1 MTKDNHRQ
9 QFPALANKAYFNYG
23 GQGPLPEPA
32 LDAIYQAYKRVQ
44 LGGPFSAQVGAWVV
58 QEAMLTRRAIASELT
73 VPPETIALTEDVTVG
88 CNIALWGIDW
98 KAGDHLLLS
107 DCEHP
112 GIVASVM
119 ELQRRFKIEVSICP
133 LAATLNEGDP
143 VAVIADSLQPN
154 TRLLVISHILWNT
167 GQVLPL
173 AEIVKVCHE
182 SPLTPPSQG
191 GGQED
196 FPLIQSEGETD
207 IKPPLTPP
215 CQGGGQE
222 EFSLIQSE
230 GETDIKP
237 PLTPPCQGGG
247 QEEFSLVQGEEAEDL
262 SLIQGGGR
270 EELPA
275 KNHKVRVLVDAAQSV
290 GVLPLNLIESGVD
303 FYAFTG
309 HKWWCGPEGLGGLY
323 VSAEALADLHPVFIG
338 WRGIV
343 TDANAKVL
351 GWKSGSQRYEIAT
364 SAYPLYAGLRSAI
377 ALQHEWGTIEE
388 RYAEICRLSKYLW
401 QRLSELPDVE
411 CLRTSA
417 PEAGL
422 VSFRLTN
429 GMPHK
434 KLVDLLEKQ
443 GIMVRTILNPD
454 CVRACVH
461 YFTTEAEIDKLVGA
475 IAIA

>member
-32 LDAIYQAYKRVQ
+32 LEAIYEAYKRVQ
-44 LGGPFSAQVGAWVV
+44 LGGPFSGEVGAWVV

-119 ELQRRFKIEVSICP
+119 ELQRRFNIEVSICP
-133 LAATLNEGDP
+133 LAATLNEGDA
-143 VAVIADSLQPN
+143 VAVIADSLRPN

-173 AEIVKVCHE
+173 AEIVKVCHQ
-182 SPLTPPSQG
+182 TG
-191 GGQED
+191 V
-196 FPLIQSEGETD
+196 
-207 IKPPLTPP
+207 K
-215 CQGGGQE
+215 
-222 EFSLIQSE
+222 
-230 GETDIKP
+230 
-237 PLTPPCQGGG
+237 
-247 QEEFSLVQGEEAEDL
+247 
-262 SLIQGGGR
+262 
-270 EELPA
+270 
-275 KNHKVRVLVDAAQSV
+275 VLVDAAQSV

-351 GWKSGSQRYEIAT
+351 GWKPGAQRYEIAT

-422 VSFRLTN
+422 VSFRLSN

-475 IAIA
+475 IAHQLV

>member
-9 QFPALANKAYFNYG
+9 QFPALTNKAYFNYG

-32 LDAIYQAYKRVQ
+32 LEAIYEAYKRVQ
-44 LGGPFSAQVGAWVV
+44 LGGPFSAEVGAWVV

-107 DCEHP
+107 DCEHH

-119 ELQRRFKIEVSICP
+119 ELQRRFNIEVSICP

-143 VAVIADSLQPN
+143 VAVIADSLRPN
-154 TRLLVISHILWNT
+154 TRLFVISHILWNT

-182 SPLTPPSQG
+182 
-191 GGQED
+191 
-196 FPLIQSEGETD
+196 
-207 IKPPLTPP
+207 
-215 CQGGGQE
+215 
-222 EFSLIQSE
+222 
-230 GETDIKP
+230 P

-247 QEEFSLVQGEEAEDL
+247 QEEFSLVQGDGQEDL
-262 SLIQGGGR
+262 SLIQGGR
-270 EELPA
+270 QEDLSA
-275 KNHKVRVLVDAAQSV
+275 KKHKVRVLVDAAQSV

-401 QRLSELPDVE
+401 ERLSELPDVE
-411 CLRTSA
+411 CLRKSA

-475 IAIA
+475 IANQLV

>member
-1 MTKDNHRQ
+1 MTPITIDYLACGKSQRRESSHHQLFNINAINNSPEKMTKDNHRQ

-44 LGGPFSAQVGAWVV
+44 LGGPFSGEVTAWVV

-98 KAGDHLLLS
+98 KAGDHLLIS

-112 GIVASVM
+112 GVVASVM
-119 ELQRRFKIEVSICP
+119 ELQRRFNIEVSICP

-143 VAVIADSLQPN
+143 VAVIADSLRPN

-173 AEIVKVCHE
+173 AEIVKVCHQ
-182 SPLTPPSQG
+182 TG
-191 GGQED
+191 V
-196 FPLIQSEGETD
+196 
-207 IKPPLTPP
+207 K
-215 CQGGGQE
+215 
-222 EFSLIQSE
+222 
-230 GETDIKP
+230 
-237 PLTPPCQGGG
+237 
-247 QEEFSLVQGEEAEDL
+247 
-262 SLIQGGGR
+262 
-270 EELPA
+270 
-275 KNHKVRVLVDAAQSV
+275 VLVDAAQSV

-377 ALQHEWGTIEE
+377 TLQHEWGTIEE

-401 QRLSELPDVE
+401 ERLSELPDVE

-422 VSFRLTN
+422 VSFRLSN

-475 IAIA
+475 IANQLV

>member
-9 QFPALANKAYFNYG
+9 QFSALANKAYFNYG

-32 LDAIYQAYKRVQ
+32 LEAIYEAYKRVQ
-44 LGGPFSAQVGAWVV
+44 LGGPFSGEVGAWVV
-58 QEAMLTRRAIASELT
+58 QEAMLTRRAIASELA
-73 VPPETIALTEDVTVG
+73 VPAETIALTEDVTVG

-119 ELQRRFKIEVSICP
+119 ELQRRFNIEVSFCP
-133 LAATLNEGDP
+133 LAATLNEGSP
-143 VAVIADSLQPN
+143 VQVIADSLQPN

-173 AEIVKVCHE
+173 TEIVKVCHQ
-182 SPLTPPSQG
+182 T
-191 GGQED
+191 
-196 FPLIQSEGETD
+196 
-207 IKPPLTPP
+207 
-215 CQGGGQE
+215 
-222 EFSLIQSE
+222 
-230 GETDIKP
+230 
-237 PLTPPCQGGG
+237 
-247 QEEFSLVQGEEAEDL
+247 
-262 SLIQGGGR
+262 
-270 EELPA
+270 
-275 KNHKVRVLVDAAQSV
+275 KVKVLVDAAQSV

-323 VSAEALADLHPVFIG
+323 VSAAALADLHPVFIG

-351 GWKSGSQRYEIAT
+351 GWKAGSQRYEIAT

-377 ALQHEWGTIEE
+377 ALQHEWGTVEE

-401 QRLSELPDVE
+401 ECLSELPDVE

-422 VSFRLTN
+422 VSFRLMN
-429 GMPHK
+429 KMPHK
-434 KLVDLLEKQ
+434 QLVGLLEKQ

-461 YFTTEAEIDKLVGA
+461 YFTTEAEIDRLVGA
-475 IAIA
+475 IAIAKFSFE

>member
-32 LDAIYQAYKRVQ
+32 LDAIYEAYKRVQ
-44 LGGPFSAQVGAWVV
+44 LGGPFSGEVGAWVV

-119 ELQRRFKIEVSICP
+119 ELQRRFNIEVSICP
-133 LAATLNEGDP
+133 LAATLNEGDA
-143 VAVIADSLQPN
+143 VAVIADSLRPN

-173 AEIVKVCHE
+173 AEIVKVCHQ
-182 SPLTPPSQG
+182 T
-191 GGQED
+191 
-196 FPLIQSEGETD
+196 
-207 IKPPLTPP
+207 
-215 CQGGGQE
+215 
-222 EFSLIQSE
+222 
-230 GETDIKP
+230 
-237 PLTPPCQGGG
+237 
-247 QEEFSLVQGEEAEDL
+247 
-262 SLIQGGGR
+262 
-270 EELPA
+270 
-275 KNHKVRVLVDAAQSV
+275 KVKVLVDAAQSV

-351 GWKSGSQRYEIAT
+351 GWKPGSQRYEIAT

-401 QRLSELPDVE
+401 QRLSVLPDVE
-411 CLRTSA
+411 CLRKSA

-422 VSFRLTN
+422 VSFRLSN
-429 GMPHK
+429 GMPHN
-434 KLVDLLEKQ
+434 KLVNLLEKQ

-475 IAIA
+475 IAIT

>member
-44 LGGPFSAQVGAWVV
+44 LGGPFSGEVGAWVV

-107 DCEHP
+107 DCEHH

-119 ELQRRFKIEVSICP
+119 ELQRRFNIEVSVCP

-143 VAVIADSLQPN
+143 VAVIADNLRPN

-182 SPLTPPSQG
+182 
-191 GGQED
+191 
-196 FPLIQSEGETD
+196 
-207 IKPPLTPP
+207 
-215 CQGGGQE
+215 
-222 EFSLIQSE
+222 
-230 GETDIKP
+230 P

-247 QEEFSLVQGEEAEDL
+247 QEEFSLVQGDGPENL
-262 SLIQGGGR
+262 SLNQGGGQ

-275 KNHKVRVLVDAAQSV
+275 PNHKVRVLVDAAQSV

-401 QRLSELPDVE
+401 ERLSELPDVE

-429 GMPHK
+429 GMSHK
-434 KLVDLLEKQ
+434 KLVDLLETQ

>member
-1 MTKDNHRQ
+1 MTKDKHRQ

-23 GQGPLPEPA
+23 GQGPLPKPA
-32 LDAIYQAYKRVQ
+32 LEAIYGAYKRVQ
-44 LGGPFSAQVGAWVV
+44 LGGPFSGEIGAWVA
-58 QEAMLTRRAIASELT
+58 QEAMLTRRAIASELG

-98 KAGDHLLLS
+98 RSGDHLLLS

-119 ELQRRFKIEVSICP
+119 ELQRRFNLEVSVCP
-133 LAATLNEGDP
+133 LAATLNGGDA
-143 VAVIADSLQPN
+143 VAVIASYLQPN

-173 AEIVKVCHE
+173 AEIVKVCHQGYE
-182 SPLTPPSQG
+182 PPLAPPCQG
-191 GGQED
+191 GGQEG
-196 FPLIQSEGETD
+196 FFRLQSEGETD
-207 IKPPLTPP
+207 IEPPLTPP

-222 EFSLIQSE
+222 SFN
-230 GETDIKP
+230 
-237 PLTPPCQGGG
+237 
-247 QEEFSLVQGEEAEDL
+247 
-262 SLIQGGGR
+262 
-270 EELPA
+270 A
-275 KNHKVRVLVDAAQSV
+275 KSRQVRVLVDAAQSV

-323 VSAEALADLHPVFIG
+323 VSDEALADLHPVFIG

-343 TDANAKVL
+343 TDANAQPIGLKP
-351 GWKSGSQRYEIAT
+351 GAQRYEIAT
-364 SAYPLYAGLRSAI
+364 SAYPLYSGLRSAI
-377 ALQHEWGTIEE
+377 ALQHEWGPIEE

-401 QRLSELPDVE
+401 EGLSEFSHVE

-422 VSFRLTN
+422 VSFRVTK

-475 IAIA
+475 IAIQLV

>member
-32 LDAIYQAYKRVQ
+32 LEAIYEAYKRVQ
-44 LGGPFSAQVGAWVV
+44 LGGPFSAEVGAWVV
-58 QEAMLTRRAIASELT
+58 QEAMLTRRAITSELT

-98 KAGDHLLLS
+98 KAGDHLLIS

-112 GIVASVM
+112 GVVASVM

-143 VAVIADSLQPN
+143 VAVIADSLRPN

-173 AEIVKVCHE
+173 AEIVKVCH
-182 SPLTPPSQG
+182 PTG
-191 GGQED
+191 V
-196 FPLIQSEGETD
+196 
-207 IKPPLTPP
+207 K
-215 CQGGGQE
+215 
-222 EFSLIQSE
+222 
-230 GETDIKP
+230 
-237 PLTPPCQGGG
+237 
-247 QEEFSLVQGEEAEDL
+247 
-262 SLIQGGGR
+262 
-270 EELPA
+270 
-275 KNHKVRVLVDAAQSV
+275 VLVDAAQSV

-377 ALQHEWGTIEE
+377 GLQHEWGTIEE

-475 IAIA
+475 IAIV

>member
-1 MTKDNHRQ
+1 MTKDKHRQ

-32 LDAIYQAYKRVQ
+32 LEAIYAAYKRVQ
-44 LGGPFSAQVGAWVV
+44 LGGPFSGEIGAWVA
-58 QEAMLTRRAIASELT
+58 QEAILTRRAIANELA

-98 KAGDHLLLS
+98 HPGDHLLLS

-119 ELQRRFKIEVSICP
+119 ELQRRFNLEVSVCP
-133 LAATLNEGDP
+133 LAATLNQGDA
-143 VAVIADSLQPN
+143 VAVIADYLQPN

-182 SPLTPPSQG
+182 G
-191 GGQED
+191 YE
-196 FPLIQSEGETD
+196 
-207 IKPPLTPP
+207 PPLTPP
-215 CQGGGQE
+215 YQGEGQEEFPLISSGGQE
-222 EFSLIQSE
+222 ELLA
-230 GETDIKP
+230 TK
-237 PLTPPCQGGG
+237 
-247 QEEFSLVQGEEAEDL
+247 
-262 SLIQGGGR
+262 
-270 EELPA
+270 
-275 KNHKVRVLVDAAQSV
+275 KKVRVLVDAAQSV
-290 GVLPLNLIESGVD
+290 GVLPLNLIDSGVD

-323 VSAEALADLHPVFIG
+323 VSASALADLQPVFIG

-343 TDANAKVL
+343 TDANAKPIGL
-351 GWKSGSQRYEIAT
+351 KPGAQRYEIAT

-401 QRLSELPDVE
+401 ERLSEISHVE

-422 VSFRLTN
+422 VSFRVTN

-434 KLVDLLEKQ
+434 QLVNLLEKQ

-475 IAIA
+475 IAIQLV

>member
-1 MTKDNHRQ
+1 MTKDKHRQ

-32 LDAIYQAYKRVQ
+32 LEAIYGAYKRVQ
-44 LGGPFSAQVGAWVV
+44 LGGPFSGEIGAWVA
-58 QEAMLTRRAIASELT
+58 QEAMLTRCAMANELG

-98 KAGDHLLLS
+98 RSGDHLLLS

-119 ELQRRFKIEVSICP
+119 ELQRRFNIEVSVCP
-133 LAATLNEGDP
+133 LAATLNEGDA
-143 VAVIADSLQPN
+143 VAVIASYLQPN

-182 SPLTPPSQG
+182 GYELPLTPLDQVLN
-191 GGQED
+191 E
-196 FPLIQSEGETD
+196 
-207 IKPPLTPP
+207 PPLTPP
-215 CQGGGQE
+215 YEGGGQE
-222 EFSLIQSE
+222 EL
-230 GETDIKP
+230 P
-237 PLTPPCQGGG
+237 
-247 QEEFSLVQGEEAEDL
+247 VQ
-262 SLIQGGGR
+262 
-270 EELPA
+270 
-275 KNHKVRVLVDAAQSV
+275 NHKVRVLVDAAQSV

-343 TDANAKVL
+343 TDANAKPIGL
-351 GWKSGSQRYEIAT
+351 KPGAQRYEIAT
-364 SAYPLYAGLRSAI
+364 SAYPLYVGLRVAI
-377 ALQHEWGTIEE
+377 ALQHEWGTMEE
-388 RYAEICRLSKYLW
+388 RYGEICRLSKYLW
-401 QRLSELPDVE
+401 ESLSEISHVE

-422 VSFRLTN
+422 VSFRVTN

-475 IAIA
+475 IAIL

>member
-44 LGGPFSAQVGAWVV
+44 LGGPFSGEVGAWVV

-107 DCEHP
+107 DCEHH

-119 ELQRRFKIEVSICP
+119 ELQRRFNIEVSICP

-143 VAVIADSLQPN
+143 VAVIANSLRPN

-182 SPLTPPSQG
+182 
-191 GGQED
+191 
-196 FPLIQSEGETD
+196 
-207 IKPPLTPP
+207 PPLTPP
-215 CQGGGQE
+215 CE
-222 EFSLIQSE
+222 
-230 GETDIKP
+230 
-237 PLTPPCQGGG
+237 GGG
-247 QEEFSLVQGEEAEDL
+247 QEEFSLVQGDRQEDL
-262 SLIQGGGR
+262 SLIKGGGQ

-275 KNHKVRVLVDAAQSV
+275 KKHKVRVLVDAAQSV

-343 TDANAKVL
+343 TDANAKPIGL
-351 GWKSGSQRYEIAT
+351 KPGAQRYEIAT

-401 QRLSELPDVE
+401 EGLSELPDVE

-475 IAIA
+475 IAIQLV

>member
-1 MTKDNHRQ
+1 MTKDKYRQ

-23 GQGPLPEPA
+23 GQGPLPDPA
-32 LDAIYQAYKRVQ
+32 LEAIYAAYKRVQ
-44 LGGPFSAQVGAWVV
+44 LGGPFSGEIGAWVA
-58 QEAMLTRRAIASELT
+58 QEAMLTRRAIANELA

-98 KAGDHLLLS
+98 RSGDHLLLS
-107 DCEHP
+107 DGEHP

-119 ELQRRFKIEVSICP
+119 ELQRRFNLEVSVCP
-133 LAATLNEGDP
+133 LVATLNEGDA
-143 VAVIADSLQPN
+143 VQVIADSLQPN

-173 AEIVKVCHE
+173 NEIVKVCHE
-182 SPLTPPSQG
+182 G
-191 GGQED
+191 YE
-196 FPLIQSEGETD
+196 
-207 IKPPLTPP
+207 PPLTPP
-215 CQGGGQE
+215 WQGGGQE
-222 EFSLIQSE
+222 E
-230 GETDIKP
+230 
-237 PLTPPCQGGG
+237 
-247 QEEFSLVQGEEAEDL
+247 
-262 SLIQGGGR
+262 
-270 EELPA
+270 LPV
-275 KNHKVRVLVDAAQSV
+275 KNHEVRVLVDAAQSV

-323 VSAEALADLHPVFIG
+323 VSDSALADLHPVFIG

-343 TDANAKVL
+343 TDANAKPIGL
-351 GWKSGSQRYEIAT
+351 KPGAQRYEIAT

-377 ALQHEWGTIEE
+377 ALQHEWGTIEK

-401 QRLSELPDVE
+401 ESLSELSHVE

-461 YFTTEAEIDKLVGA
+461 YFTTEAEIDKLVGE
-475 IAIA
+475 IAIQLV

>member
-44 LGGPFSAQVGAWVV
+44 LGGPFSAEVGAWVD

-107 DCEHP
+107 DGEHH

-119 ELQRRFKIEVSICP
+119 ELQRRFNIEVSVCP

-173 AEIVKVCHE
+173 AEIVKLCHE
-182 SPLTPPSQG
+182 
-191 GGQED
+191 
-196 FPLIQSEGETD
+196 
-207 IKPPLTPP
+207 PPLTPP

-222 EFSLIQSE
+222 SFN
-230 GETDIKP
+230 
-237 PLTPPCQGGG
+237 
-247 QEEFSLVQGEEAEDL
+247 
-262 SLIQGGGR
+262 
-270 EELPA
+270 A
-275 KNHKVRVLVDAAQSV
+275 KSRKVRVLVDAAQSV
-290 GVLPLNLIESGVD
+290 GVLPLDLIESGVD

-323 VSAEALADLHPVFIG
+323 VSAEALAELHPVFIG

-401 QRLSELPDVE
+401 QRLSVLPDVE

-422 VSFRLTN
+422 VSFRLSN

-434 KLVDLLEKQ
+434 QLVDLLEKQ

-461 YFTTEAEIDKLVGA
+461 YFTTEAEIDRLVGA

>member
-32 LDAIYQAYKRVQ
+32 LEAIYEAYKRVQ
-44 LGGPFSAQVGAWVV
+44 LGGPFSGEVGAWVV

-119 ELQRRFKIEVSICP
+119 ELQRRFNIEVSICP

-182 SPLTPPSQG
+182 
-191 GGQED
+191 
-196 FPLIQSEGETD
+196 
-207 IKPPLTPP
+207 PPLTPP

-222 EFSLIQSE
+222 EFSLIQ
-230 GETDIKP
+230 
-237 PLTPPCQGGG
+237 GGL
-247 QEEFSLVQGEEAEDL
+247 Q
-262 SLIQGGGR
+262 

-275 KNHKVRVLVDAAQSV
+275 KHHKVRVLVDAAQSV

-351 GWKSGSQRYEIAT
+351 GWKPGSQRYEIAT

-401 QRLSELPDVE
+401 ERLSELPDVE

-422 VSFRLTN
+422 VSFRLSN

-475 IAIA
+475 IAIV

>member
-9 QFPALANKAYFNYG
+9 HFPALANKAYFNYG
-23 GQGPLPEPA
+23 GQGPLPESA

-44 LGGPFSAQVGAWVV
+44 LGGPFSAEVGAWVA
-58 QEAMLTRRAIASELT
+58 QEALLTRRAIASELT

-119 ELQRRFKIEVSICP
+119 ELQRRFNIEVLVCP

-143 VAVIADSLQPN
+143 VAVIADSLRPN

-173 AEIVKVCHE
+173 TEIVKVCHQ
-182 SPLTPPSQG
+182 TG
-191 GGQED
+191 V
-196 FPLIQSEGETD
+196 
-207 IKPPLTPP
+207 K
-215 CQGGGQE
+215 
-222 EFSLIQSE
+222 
-230 GETDIKP
+230 
-237 PLTPPCQGGG
+237 
-247 QEEFSLVQGEEAEDL
+247 
-262 SLIQGGGR
+262 
-270 EELPA
+270 
-275 KNHKVRVLVDAAQSV
+275 VLVDAAQSV

-401 QRLSELPDVE
+401 QGLSELPDVE
-411 CLRTSA
+411 CLRKLA

-429 GMPHK
+429 GMPHN
-434 KLVDLLEKQ
+434 KLVNLLEKQ
-443 GIMVRTILNPD
+443 GIMVRTILSPD

>member
-1 MTKDNHRQ
+1 MTKDKYRQ

-32 LDAIYQAYKRVQ
+32 LEAIYEAYKRVQ
-44 LGGPFSAQVGAWVV
+44 LGGPFSGEIGAWVA
-58 QEAMLTRRAIASELT
+58 QEAMLTRRAIANELA

-98 KAGDHLLLS
+98 HPGDHLLLS

-119 ELQRRFKIEVSICP
+119 ELQRRFNLEVSVCP
-133 LAATLNEGDP
+133 LAATLNEGDA
-143 VAVIADSLQPN
+143 VAVIANYLQPN

-182 SPLTPPSQG
+182 G
-191 GGQED
+191 YE
-196 FPLIQSEGETD
+196 
-207 IKPPLTPP
+207 PPLTPP
-215 CQGGGQE
+215 DQVLNEPPLTPPYEGGGQE
-222 EFSLIQSE
+222 EL
-230 GETDIKP
+230 
-237 PLTPPCQGGG
+237 LTT
-247 QEEFSLVQGEEAEDL
+247 
-262 SLIQGGGR
+262 
-270 EELPA
+270 
-275 KNHKVRVLVDAAQSV
+275 KKKVRVLVDAAQSV

-323 VSAEALADLHPVFIG
+323 VSADALADLQPVFIG

-343 TDANAKVL
+343 TDANAKPIGL
-351 GWKSGSQRYEIAT
+351 KPGAQRYEIAT

-377 ALQHEWGTIEE
+377 DLQHTWGTIEE

-401 QRLSELPDVE
+401 ERLSELSHVE

-475 IAIA
+475 IATQLV

>member
-32 LDAIYQAYKRVQ
+32 LEAIYQAYKRVQ
-44 LGGPFSAQVGAWVV
+44 LGGPFSGEVGAWVV

-107 DCEHP
+107 DCEHH

-119 ELQRRFKIEVSICP
+119 ELQRRFNIEVSVCP
-133 LAATLNEGDP
+133 LVATLNEGDP

-173 AEIVKVCHE
+173 AEIVKVCHQ
-182 SPLTPPSQG
+182 T
-191 GGQED
+191 
-196 FPLIQSEGETD
+196 TV
-207 IKPPLTPP
+207 K
-215 CQGGGQE
+215 
-222 EFSLIQSE
+222 
-230 GETDIKP
+230 
-237 PLTPPCQGGG
+237 
-247 QEEFSLVQGEEAEDL
+247 
-262 SLIQGGGR
+262 
-270 EELPA
+270 
-275 KNHKVRVLVDAAQSV
+275 VLVDAAQSV

-351 GWKSGSQRYEIAT
+351 GWKPGAQRYEIAT

-388 RYAEICRLSKYLW
+388 RYAEICHLSKYLW
-401 QRLSELPDVE
+401 ERLLELPDVE
-411 CLRTSA
+411 CLRKSA

-475 IAIA
+475 ISIAKFSFE

>member
-23 GQGPLPEPA
+23 GQGPLPETA

-44 LGGPFSAQVGAWVV
+44 LGGPFSAEVGAWVV

-119 ELQRRFKIEVSICP
+119 ELQRRFNIEVSVCP
-133 LAATLNEGDP
+133 LAATLNEGDA
-143 VAVIADSLQPN
+143 VAVIADSLRPN

-182 SPLTPPSQG
+182 
-191 GGQED
+191 
-196 FPLIQSEGETD
+196 
-207 IKPPLTPP
+207 PPLTPP

-222 EFSLIQSE
+222 
-230 GETDIKP
+230 D
-237 PLTPPCQGGG
+237 
-247 QEEFSLVQGEEAEDL
+247 FSLVQGDGQEDL
-262 SLIQGGGR
+262 SLIQGGGK
-270 EELPA
+270 EALPA
-275 KNHKVRVLVDAAQSV
+275 KKHKVRVLVDAAQSV

-401 QRLSELPDVE
+401 ERLSELPDVE

-422 VSFRLTN
+422 VSFRLMN
-429 GMPHK
+429 KMPHQQ
-434 KLVDLLEKQ
+434 LVALWEKQ
-443 GIMVRTILNPD
+443 GIMIRTIPSLD

>member
-44 LGGPFSAQVGAWVV
+44 LGGPFSGEVGAWVV

-112 GIVASVM
+112 GVVASVM
-119 ELQRRFKIEVSICP
+119 ELQRRFNIEVSICP

-143 VAVIADSLQPN
+143 VAVIADNLRPN

-182 SPLTPPSQG
+182 
-191 GGQED
+191 
-196 FPLIQSEGETD
+196 
-207 IKPPLTPP
+207 PPLTPP
-215 CQGGGQE
+215 CE
-222 EFSLIQSE
+222 
-230 GETDIKP
+230 
-237 PLTPPCQGGG
+237 GGG
-247 QEEFSLVQGEEAEDL
+247 QEEFSLVQGDGQEDL
-262 SLIQGGGR
+262 SLIQEGQQ

-275 KNHKVRVLVDAAQSV
+275 KNYKVRVLVDAAQSV

-338 WRGIV
+338 WRGIARDPN
-343 TDANAKVL
+343 TKVL

-401 QRLSELPDVE
+401 ERLSELPDVE

-422 VSFRLTN
+422 VSFRLMN
-429 GMPHK
+429 KMPHHE
-434 KLVDLLEKQ
+434 LVALWEKQ
-443 GIMVRTILNPD
+443 GIMVRTIPSLD

-475 IAIA
+475 IAIAKFSFE

>member
-1 MTKDNHRQ
+1 MTKDKHRQ

-32 LDAIYQAYKRVQ
+32 LEAIYAAYKRVQ
-44 LGGPFSAQVGAWVV
+44 LGGPFSGEIGAWVA
-58 QEAMLTRRAIASELT
+58 QEAMLTRRAIASELA

-98 KAGDHLLLS
+98 HPGDHLLLS

-119 ELQRRFKIEVSICP
+119 ELQRRFNLEVSVCP
-133 LAATLNEGDP
+133 LAATLNEGDA
-143 VAVIADSLQPN
+143 VAVIADYLQPN

-182 SPLTPPSQG
+182 FPQTP
-191 GGQED
+191 
-196 FPLIQSEGETD
+196 
-207 IKPPLTPP
+207 
-215 CQGGGQE
+215 
-222 EFSLIQSE
+222 
-230 GETDIKP
+230 
-237 PLTPPCQGGG
+237 
-247 QEEFSLVQGEEAEDL
+247 DL
-262 SLIQGGGR
+262 
-270 EELPA
+270 PVN
-275 KNHKVRVLVDAAQSV
+275 NHKIRVLVDAAQSV
-290 GVLPLNLIESGVD
+290 GVLPLNLIDSGVD

-323 VSAEALADLHPVFIG
+323 VSADALVDLHPVFIG

-343 TDANAKVL
+343 TDANAKPIGL
-351 GWKSGSQRYEIAT
+351 KPGAQRYEIAT

-377 ALQHEWGTIEE
+377 ALQHTWGTIEE

-401 QRLSELPDVE
+401 ERLSEFSHVE
-411 CLRTSA
+411 CLRTSS

-475 IAIA
+475 IAIV

>member
-44 LGGPFSAQVGAWVV
+44 LGGPFSAEVGAWVV

-98 KAGDHLLLS
+98 KAGDHLLIS

-119 ELQRRFKIEVSICP
+119 ELQRRFNIEVSVCP

-143 VAVIADSLQPN
+143 VAVIADSLGPN

-182 SPLTPPSQG
+182 
-191 GGQED
+191 
-196 FPLIQSEGETD
+196 
-207 IKPPLTPP
+207 
-215 CQGGGQE
+215 
-222 EFSLIQSE
+222 
-230 GETDIKP
+230 P

-247 QEEFSLVQGEEAEDL
+247 QEEFSLVQGDGQANL
-262 SLIQGGGR
+262 SLIQGGVQD
-270 EELPA
+270 ELPA
-275 KNHKVRVLVDAAQSV
+275 KKPKVRVLVDAAQSV

-351 GWKSGSQRYEIAT
+351 GWKPGSQRYEIAT

-411 CLRTSA
+411 CLRKSA

-475 IAIA
+475 IATQLV

>member
-32 LDAIYQAYKRVQ
+32 LDAIYEAYKRVQ
-44 LGGPFSAQVGAWVV
+44 LGGPFSGEVGAWVV

-119 ELQRRFKIEVSICP
+119 ELQRRFNIEVSICP
-133 LAATLNEGDP
+133 LAATLNEGDA
-143 VAVIADSLQPN
+143 VAVIADSLRPN

-173 AEIVKVCHE
+173 AEIVKVCHQ
-182 SPLTPPSQG
+182 T
-191 GGQED
+191 
-196 FPLIQSEGETD
+196 
-207 IKPPLTPP
+207 
-215 CQGGGQE
+215 
-222 EFSLIQSE
+222 
-230 GETDIKP
+230 
-237 PLTPPCQGGG
+237 
-247 QEEFSLVQGEEAEDL
+247 
-262 SLIQGGGR
+262 
-270 EELPA
+270 
-275 KNHKVRVLVDAAQSV
+275 KVKVLVDAAQSV

-351 GWKSGSQRYEIAT
+351 GWKPGSQRYEIAT

-401 QRLSELPDVE
+401 QRLSELPNVE

-422 VSFRLTN
+422 VSLRLTN

-475 IAIA
+475 IAIT

>member
-44 LGGPFSAQVGAWVV
+44 LGGPFSAEVGAWVV

-119 ELQRRFKIEVSICP
+119 ELQRRFNIEVSICP

-143 VAVIADSLQPN
+143 VAVIADSLRPN

-182 SPLTPPSQG
+182 
-191 GGQED
+191 
-196 FPLIQSEGETD
+196 
-207 IKPPLTPP
+207 PPLTP
-215 CQGGGQE
+215 
-222 EFSLIQSE
+222 L
-230 GETDIKP
+230 
-237 PLTPPCQGGG
+237 CQGGG
-247 QEEFSLVQGEEAEDL
+247 QEEFSLVQGDGQENL
-262 SLIQGGGR
+262 SLIQGGGQ

-275 KNHKVRVLVDAAQSV
+275 KKHKVRVLVDAAQSV

-309 HKWWCGPEGLGGLY
+309 HKWWCGPEGLGALY

-377 ALQHEWGTIEE
+377 ALQHELGTIEE

-401 QRLSELPDVE
+401 ERLSELPDVK
-411 CLRTSA
+411 CLRKLA

-475 IAIA
+475 IAIAKFSFE